1 MPGTAAPPAMAAAA
15 TAPAAAGPAVTP
27 VAARMRPGERVQLGR
42 MMGNGRVRM
51 VMISENGGTIDVIYD
66 ESDPR
71 QRTMSARALRLEN
84 RNGMLEVVYDTA
96 APTMD
101 VTTRGN
107 VRRVEN
113 AGGGMIEI
121 VYDDR

>member
-1 MPGTAAPPAMAAAA
+1 MPGTAAPPAIAAAA
-15 TAPAAAGPAVTP
+15 MAPAAAGPAVTP
-27 VAARMRPGERVQLGR
+27 LAARMRPGERVQLGR